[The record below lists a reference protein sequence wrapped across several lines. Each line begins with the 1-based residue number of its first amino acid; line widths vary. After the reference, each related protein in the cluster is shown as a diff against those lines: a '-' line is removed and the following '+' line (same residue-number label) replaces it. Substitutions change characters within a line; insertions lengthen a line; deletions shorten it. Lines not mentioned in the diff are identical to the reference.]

1 MEPDTAPIDE
11 QFDTGL
17 ADVFPIEFSP
27 AQLAAMTAADLGLV
41 VLPLLIL
48 LTAALKLRRW
58 PEHRT
63 LHIGLALAA
72 GLAVVL
78 AALTT
83 FAPRAIPDIARD
95 TGILSFTWVF
105 LFAWMAI
112 DFSRSAR
119 RTGLR
124 PRASDIAVL
133 LCAAAVVLALLS
145 PVLIF

>member
-1 MEPDTAPIDE
+1 MEPDAAPIDE

-17 ADVFPIEFSP
+17 ADVFPIDLSP
-27 AQLAAMTAADLGLV
+27 AQLAAMTAGDLGLV

-63 LHIGLALAA
+63 LHTGLALAA
-72 GLAVVL
+72 GLATVL

-83 FAPRAIPDIARD
+83 FAPWAIPDSLRD
-95 TGILSFTWVF
+95 SGVLSFTWVF
-105 LFAWMAI
+105 LFAWMAL
-112 DFSRSAR
+112 DFIRSAR

-124 PRASDIAVL
+124 PRVTDIAVL
-133 LCAAAVVLALLS
+133 LCVGAILAALAALFL
-145 PVLIF
+145 P